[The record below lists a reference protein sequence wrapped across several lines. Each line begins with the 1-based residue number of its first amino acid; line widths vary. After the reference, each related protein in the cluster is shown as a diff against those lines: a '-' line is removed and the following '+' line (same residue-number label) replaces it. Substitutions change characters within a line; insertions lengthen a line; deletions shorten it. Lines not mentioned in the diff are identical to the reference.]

1 MVKFPKNLFLLNGGV
16 LLYQLS
22 NPICIHNKSPIGRG
36 WLEGFPLLPVMDEK
50 GGGSSLMN
58 PPIGSVESVH

>member
-1 MVKFPKNLFLLNGGV
+1 MLLHQLANL
-16 LLYQLS
+16 
-22 NPICIHNKSPIGRG
+22 ICVHNKSPIGRG
-36 WLEGFPLLPVMDEK
+36 WGFPLLPVVDEK